1 MTAKILTILLSMIMV
16 SCKSADDTSIGT
28 PNNTSSPQSQSS
40 IMDTTMVN
48 DKTLQK
54 SFTRST
60 KISDVISD
68 ESFGDFGRLIFPVNS
83 NYYSGSTLDYE
94 GLLHGFGL
102 GTGTVAE
109 GWIDDAVK
117 FWERQM

>member
-1 MTAKILTILLSMIMV
+1 
-16 SCKSADDTSIGT
+16 
-28 PNNTSSPQSQSS
+28 
-40 IMDTTMVN
+40 MDTTIVN

-68 ESFGDFGRLIFPVNS
+68 EAFGDFGRLIFPVNS
-83 NYYSGSTLDYE
+83 NYYSGSTLDYK
-94 GLLHGFGL
+94 GLPHGFGL